1 MKCTAAAVVGIVAT
15 ATLVAS
21 VCVSLFLA
29 RLPALLDRA
38 LLLDDGFCTRL
49 AEYDKGNSTGK
60 IIRVDYVE
68 KDRHRVALGAEAAS
82 PGRGTQRSH
91 YDGLT
96 GLTKR
101 VRDSA
106 LGLIALHL
114 WREINKDSPVDD
126 PTTCALERQ
135 ERTMHTVCHKYR
147 ELRTRLR
154 FGEITIPWN
163 WYYRTSIWV
172 KDLALRSLD
181 EVKFVEDDR
190 GVTRVEAVSANDLL
204 GALPPAINVG
214 TFLLSWSS
222 WEFPVVSAHLHGVSA
237 SVVLQDGLSFPFP
250 FPDDNKKQRIEDEIA
265 LVGDMPVWDFIR
277 LLPKPPNREGL
288 YPRIGTI
295 NITNASLAIYQRKTQ
310 ANQSLNQSLDLLDL
324 LLEIN
329 VPDKIFSPV
338 LNLTETHRNQGIDQ
352 MHFQRML
359 EDAFS
364 DSFKRH
370 VVREALSAFK
380 NIENKA
386 NKVQEQLQ
394 HFAIQ
399 TQEAFVDNWIES
411 VLAAWHDTQANVW
424 NGILNASAPFVKSLE
439 DFADDVRTIV
449 SEPLPPL
456 TIVVAHHWS
465 RIINGLTK
473 YGMKIDATLLEN
485 VNEFVATKLNAVD
498 GPNTQN
504 GKLSELKRFLEK
516 TGDGMNELA
525 KSCEDE
531 IKDIWLQW
539 HKQFFPEI

>member
-106 LGLIALHL
+106 LGLTRCISGG
-114 WREINKDSPVDD
+114 RSI
-126 PTTCALERQ
+126 
-135 ERTMHTVCHKYR
+135 RTVRSMIR
-147 ELRTRLR
+147 RLAPSSAKK
-154 FGEITIPWN
+154 GPCT
-163 WYYRTSIWV
+163 RTSIWV